1 VGQVTKIDIVP
12 LDHSVQRLPVDTQQ
26 ASSSLFVASRVLEHS
41 RHIASFYF
49 R

>member
-12 LDHSVQRLPVDTQQ
+12 LDHTIQRLPVDTEQ
-26 ASSSLFVASRVLEHS
+26 ASSSLFVATRLLEHS